1 MTTPVANTL
10 YGRIS
15 GSIEDDILVFRG
27 IPYGDTVSGSNR
39 FTPPRPPQPWSGIR
53 EALHFGPTAPQL
65 GHAEAGGSA
74 PQSEEAAKRAKIFGE
89 LIHNMAGDE
98 PAQGEDCLV
107 LNVWTKSLEANRSRA
122 VMVWIHGGAFET
134 GSGSW
139 PLYDGKALAARDD
152 AIVVTLN
159 HRLGPL
165 GFLDLRAYD
174 QSCDSSGNLGML
186 DIVQALRWIQNN
198 IANFGGD
205 PNKVMVFGSSG
216 GASKISTLM
225 AMPAAKG
232 LIHRAAMMSGPY
244 IRARSED
251 YAQRI
256 TAQLVKQLNIGDE
269 PIAALREL
277 PPEVLLKEVKQLSVP
292 IDAGLA
298 SSASPEAFMPM
309 QPVLHPDILPAH
321 PMDPIASPHGPDI
334 PVMIGSTKDDMKMMM
349 LTMPWFNTID
359 DNGLEGIAQ
368 ATFGE
373 HYRQFLDTYRSL
385 YPDASPTELA
395 CQFVTDRVMWSGS
408 IDWAERRLK
417 AKGAPVYFYRFDYET
432 PVMDGLLGATHGG
445 DIPFAMNNY
454 NCTEIA
460 GDRPENA
467 AMGKQTSD
475 AFVAFAHNG
484 TPETAEIGEWPA
496 YTLEERATMLLDVQC
511 KVTRDPMKR
520 LRELFAKMRG
530 DS

>member
-1 MTTPVANTL
+1 MSAPIANTL
-10 YGRIS
+10 YGRVS
-15 GSIEDDILVFRG
+15 GNVEDGIMVFRG
-27 IPYGDTVSGSNR
+27 IPYADSVSGPYR
-39 FTPPRPPQPWSGIR
+39 FTPPRPPKAWSGVKD
-53 EALHFGPTAPQL
+53 ASHFGPTAPQL

-74 PQSEEAAKRAKIFGE
+74 PQSEEAALRAKAFGE
-89 LIHNMAGDE
+89 LIHDMAGDE

-107 LNVWTKSLEANRSRA
+107 LNVWTNSTDCSRSRA

-165 GFLDLRAYD
+165 GFLDLRDYD
-174 QSCDSSGNLGML
+174 PACSASGNLGML
-186 DIVQALRWIQNN
+186 DIIQALQWIQDN
-198 IANFGGD
+198 IVFFGGD

-225 AMPAAKG
+225 AMPAAEG
-232 LIHRAAMMSGPY
+232 LVHRAAMMSGPY

-251 YAQRI
+251 YAKRI
-256 TAQLVKQLNIGDE
+256 SEHLIERLGIGDN
-269 PIAALREL
+269 PVAALREI
-277 PPEVLLKEVKQLSVP
+277 PWDTLLKEVKQLSVP

-298 SSASPEAFMPM
+298 SAASPEAFMPM
-309 QPVLHPDILPAH
+309 QPVLHPEILPQH
-321 PMDPIASPHGPDI
+321 PMDPVASPHGPDI

-359 DNGLEGIAQ
+359 DAGLEGFAR

-373 HYRQFLDTYRSL
+373 LFQEFLDAYREA
-385 YPDASPTELA
+385 YPDANPTELA

-417 AKGAPVYFYRFDYET
+417 AEGAPVYFYRFDYET

-454 NCTEIA
+454 ACTKIA
-460 GDRPENA
+460 GQRPEHA
-467 AMGKQTSD
+467 VMGQQMSD
-475 AFVAFAHNG
+475 AFVAFAHTG
-484 TPETAEIGEWPA
+484 IPQTPAIRDWPA
-496 YTLEERATMLLDVQC
+496 YTLEDRATMLLDVEC
-511 KVTRDPMKR
+511 RVTADPMKR
-520 LRELFAKMRG
+520 LRELYARARG
-530 DS
+530 S